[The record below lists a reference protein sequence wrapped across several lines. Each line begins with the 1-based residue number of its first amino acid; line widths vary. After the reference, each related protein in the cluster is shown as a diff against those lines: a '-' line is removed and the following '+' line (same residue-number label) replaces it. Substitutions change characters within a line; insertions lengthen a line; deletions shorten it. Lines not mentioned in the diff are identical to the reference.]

1 MDQIDSAEVGA
12 MDQGMSSAKWIQAYM
27 EWTDADGWAFGT
39 DRFAR
44 NGFGI
49 LAVNGSG
56 EFAAAYLD
64 WMDAWQMP
72 RESHRH
78 DHATAAA
85 SYPDGI
91 DVDTNAIEID
101 RLWDAFMV
109 ALHTDSDCTPFL
121 RRLIDGGD
129 TRPRRL
135 NTA

>member
-1 MDQIDSAEVGA
+1 
-12 MDQGMSSAKWIQAYM
+12 MDQGKSSANWIQAYM

-39 DRFAR
+39 DRFAH

-56 EFAAAYLD
+56 DFAAAYLA

-72 RESHRH
+72 RESHRR

-85 SYPDGI
+85 SCPDGI

-101 RLWDAFMV
+101 QLWDAFMV
-109 ALHTDSDCTPFL
+109 AAHTDSDCMPFL
-121 RRLIDGGD
+121 HRLIDGGD
-129 TRPRRL
+129 TRPRSL